1 MRQQSTK
8 CQWRIG
14 KPLEFTGRFG
24 YGRKKKS
31 GFHIKK
37 AHHFPAS
44 CVLCKFLRFIEKKK
58 YI

>member
-1 MRQQSTK
+1 MRQQSAK
-8 CQWRIG
+8 CQWRIV
-14 KPLEFTGRFG
+14 KPLKFTEIFG
-24 YGRKKKS
+24 YGRKKDIRIS
-31 GFHIKK
+31 YKK